1 MAENPGEYN
10 KRIRIEK
17 RKAGRTAAGAPL
29 DEWEFERLCWAK
41 GRGET
46 GMATIRREADHMGVM
61 SIGTRYSWRIRYR
74 PQGVNEGMRVVY
86 RGVIY
91 DILRVQHDLG
101 RNEWTDLVCEVGT
114 NGG

>member
-10 KRIRIEK
+10 KRIRIE
-17 RKAGRTAAGAPL
+17 RRVAGRTPAGAPL
-29 DEWEFERLCWAK
+29 DQWTFVTLRWAK

-46 GMATIRREADHMGVM
+46 GMATIRRDADHLGVM
-61 SIGTRYSWRIRYR
+61 SIGTRYSWRIRYL
-74 PQGVNEGMRVVY
+74 PGVINEGMRVVY
-86 RGVIY
+86 KGVIY
-91 DILRVQHDLG
+91 DILRVQHDLA